1 MAYIKTIHES
11 DAEGELA
18 EVYSALARSRGKVAN
33 IMKVHSLNPRA
44 MQAHLEL
51 YVTLLFGRSKL
62 KRPEREMIA
71 VVVSA
76 ANRCDY
82 CVHHHAEAL
91 AHYWG
96 KERAEQ
102 LASEPRVAGLL
113 PREQAI
119 ADYARKLTLEPSSLH
134 EGDVEALRAQ
144 GLEDSEIL
152 DVNLIVGYFNF
163 VNRIALGLGVEFSP
177 EEVEGYRY

>member
-1 MAYIKTIHES
+1 VAYIKVIHES

-44 MQAHLEL
+44 MRAHLEL

-71 VVVSA
+71 VVVSQ

-91 AHYWG
+91 EHYWG
-96 KERAEQ
+96 EERVRRLIDDVGAAEPS
-102 LASEPRVAGLL
+102 A
-113 PREQAI
+113 REQAM
-119 ADYARKLTLEPSSLH
+119 ADYARKLTLEPTGVQ
-134 EGDVEALRAQ
+134 EDDVAALRAQ
-144 GLEDSEIL
+144 GLDDSEIL
-152 DVNLIVGYFNF
+152 DVNLIVSYFNF